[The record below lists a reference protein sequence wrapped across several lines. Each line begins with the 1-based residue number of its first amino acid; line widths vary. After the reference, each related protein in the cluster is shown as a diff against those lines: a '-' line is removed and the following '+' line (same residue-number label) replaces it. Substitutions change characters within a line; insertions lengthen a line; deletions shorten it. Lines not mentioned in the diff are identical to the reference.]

1 MISLQ
6 CLISKGIFV
15 TKFPLQLAALSTIQY
30 IYPVTTPPKCVI
42 VLTLSLLE
50 NQTYPSLYK
59 TADLIILK
67 DIFKCVSFQM
77 GPFPPRCFT
86 GQVHTRNLCISRATK
101 CQQTEPRLCFY
112 LKLRPT
118 CLSEFWPYCSFP
130 SSSESISCSNVTDD
144 IEEMKCGWTE
154 RK

>member
-1 MISLQ
+1 MFNFQRHFCAQVPTTAGCTLNDTVHLSRHHA
-6 CLISKGIFV
+6 
-15 TKFPLQLAALSTIQY
+15 TKMCNQ
-30 IYPVTTPPKCVI
+30 

-59 TADLIILK
+59 TADLNILK